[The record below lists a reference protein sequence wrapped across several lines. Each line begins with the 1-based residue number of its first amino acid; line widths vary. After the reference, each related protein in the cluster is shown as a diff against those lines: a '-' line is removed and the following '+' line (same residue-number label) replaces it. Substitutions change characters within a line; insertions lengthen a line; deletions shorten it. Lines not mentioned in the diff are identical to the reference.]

1 MEKGLSKESVRDY
14 WMRNLKP
21 MFPKPGQVKISQN
34 ADSQTSVGTDVI
46 RMLISNSASQ
56 MDRIFMLEV
65 TARCSQMIPPKK
77 VERIK

>member
-1 MEKGLSKESVRDY
+1 
-14 WMRNLKP
+14 MRKCSF
-21 MFPKPGQVKISQN
+21 MFTKPGQVKISQN
-34 ADSQTSVGTDVI
+34 ADSQTSVGTNVI

-65 TARCSQMIPPKK
+65 TARCSQIIPPKK